1 MRSLEE
7 DFAVELS
14 LVCAGGSGVGVV
26 WGWLWRASS
35 GVGRDLDGWLGV
47 GRGGAIFAS
56 A

>member
-7 DFAVELS
+7 VFATELS

-47 GRGGAIFAS
+47 GSGG
-56 A
+56 